1 MTEKSTLILTRLLLI
16 TSAVIFGY
24 FLIITIANGYWI
36 WGENLDFTAT
46 GQFGD
51 FIGGFLG
58 TVINAAAFYF
68 LYLTLNEQRKSG
80 QQQSFETKIYDII
93 RLHRENVK
101 ELEYTK
107 FARGK
112 MQTSKSR
119 KVFRVIVQEFMDCY
133 HEVHRFCKMYPD
145 TTILK
150 SEYELILKN
159 IIEENKLRVSTR
171 ELALLD
177 IAFCFFYFGVG
188 KESETIL
195 LHKFFNRYNKNFAH
209 PLKIFIQLKP
219 KQELGNMYRYWENFK
234 CLEVAKMKDEFEKI
248 YRDSLKSEES
258 LYNVEKHYLFEN
270 LKAEKYY
277 GGHQHRLG
285 HYFRH
290 LFQAFKFLSRQD
302 FLDYD
307 EKYFYAKSIRSQFS
321 TYEQF
326 ILFFNSLSSLGMK
339 WEYTSD
345 INNEPSNIEPND
357 YKFITRY
364 NLIKNL
370 PGSQY
375 YNFTYRK
382 FYPKVR
388 YEYLDD
394 LTYTNK
400 ISNDPRSTKSST
412 EKLRK
417 RLRLCVFLVS

>member
-1 MTEKSTLILTRLLLI
+1 MNEKSIKKLTNILLI
-16 TSAVIFGY
+16 SSGIIFIY
-24 FLIITIANGYWI
+24 FLINTIANGYWI
-36 WGENLDFTAT
+36 WGKELDFTAT

-80 QQQSFETKIYDII
+80 LHQSFETKIYDII

-101 ELEYTK
+101 ELRYSK
-107 FARGK
+107 FYGNTI
-112 MQTSKSR
+112 QTSRAR
-119 KVFRVIVQEFMDCY
+119 KVFRIIVQEYIECY
-133 HEVHRFCKMYPD
+133 HEVQRFAKMYPEIE
-145 TTILK
+145 ILK
-150 SEYELILKN
+150 PEYEVVLEKIRK
-159 IIEENKLRVSTR
+159 ENKLRASTK

-177 IAFCFFYFGVG
+177 IAFCFFYFGAG

-209 PLKIFIQLKP
+209 RLKIFIQLKP
-219 KQELGNMYRYWENFK
+219 KKELVKSYGYWESFK
-234 CLEVAKMKDEFEKI
+234 SQEVAKMREDFDKL
-248 YRDSLKSEES
+248 YSDSLKSEEA
-258 LYNVEKHYLFEN
+258 LYHIEKHYLFSN
-270 LKAEKYY
+270 LKDEKYY

-290 LFQAFKFLSRQD
+290 LFQAFKFLSSQE
-302 FLDYD
+302 FLTPK
-307 EKYFYAKSIRSQFS
+307 EKYFYGKSIRSQFS

-345 INNEPSNIEPND
+345 TKDIPTNVDSD
-357 YKFITRY
+357 DFKFITRY

-375 YNFTYRK
+375 YDFTYRK
-382 FYPKVR
+382 FYPKVE

-394 LTYTNK
+394 LTYTHK
-400 ISNDPRSTKSST
+400 ISKDFRQK
-412 EKLRK
+412 
-417 RLRLCVFLVS
+417 